1 VGGAVIVGIPTEVKD
16 SEYRVA
22 ATPEGVREFVH
33 AGHEVVIESEA
44 GDGSS
49 LSDEGFAAAGAEI
62 LPDAEAVF
70 AAADLI
76 LKVKEPQPEEY
87 KRFREGQVLFTY
99 LHLAAD
105 ERLTRFLTDRKVA
118 AVAYET
124 VQTTDGRLP
133 LLAPMSEIAGRMA
146 PHCGASNLERPKGGR
161 GVLIGGASGVAPAR
175 VVVLGAGMAGT
186 NAAWIAA
193 GMEAEVAIVDK
204 NVDRLRFVDQ
214 IWRGRIQT
222 VKSSRLAI
230 ERLVREADLVIGAV
244 LVPGAKAPHLVTES
258 MVQAMQPGAVVVD
271 ISIDQGGCFETSHV
285 TTHSHPTYVVHD
297 VVHYCVGNMPG
308 AVPRTSTY
316 ALTNVT
322 IPYAIEIAGRGLE
335 QAVREDPALAH
346 GVNVYRG
353 HVTNAGVAEA
363 HGLEATPLSTLVDGL
378 D

>member
-1 VGGAVIVGIPTEVKD
+1 LIIGIPKEVKD

-22 ATPEGVREFVH
+22 ATPEGARELVH
-33 AGHEVVIESEA
+33 AGHRVVVESGA
-44 GDGSS
+44 GLGSALPDGDFS
-49 LSDEGFAAAGAEI
+49 AAGAEI
-62 LPDAEAVF
+62 LPDADEVF
-70 AAADLI
+70 AAADMI
-76 LKVKEPQPEEY
+76 LKVKEPQPGEFE
-87 KRFREGQVLFTY
+87 RFREGQVLFTY

-105 ERLTRFLTDRKVA
+105 EALTRFLGERKIA

-124 VQTTDGRLP
+124 VQSPDGRLP

-146 PHCGASNLERPKGGR
+146 PHCGATNLERPKGGR
-161 GVLIGGASGVAPAR
+161 GVLMGGASGVVPAK

-193 GMEAEVAIVDK
+193 GMEAEVAIADK

-222 VKSSRLAI
+222 VKSSRLAV
-230 ERLVREADLVIGAV
+230 ERLVIDADLVIGAV
-244 LVPGAKAPHLVTES
+244 LVPGAKAPHLVTEEMVAS
-258 MVQAMQPGAVVVD
+258 MRPGAVVVD

-285 TTHSHPTYVVHD
+285 TTHSNPTFVVHD

-322 IPYAIEIAGRGLE
+322 IPYAVEIANAGLE
-335 QAVREDPALAH
+335 GAVRADPSLGL
-346 GVNVYRG
+346 GVNVYAG

-363 HGLEATPLSTLVDGL
+363 HGLPMVTLASLMDGL
-378 D
+378 A

>member
-1 VGGAVIVGIPTEVKD
+1 VIVGIPKEVKD

-363 HGLEATPLSTLVDGL
+363 HALEATPLPTLVDGL

>member
-1 VGGAVIVGIPTEVKD
+1 VIVGIPKEVKD

-363 HGLEATPLSTLVDGL
+363 HGLEATPLPTLVDGL